1 MALRPHRR
9 RRLAILGK
17 REHVPRSTRVV
28 GCKGVVPTLDAVIEL
43 DPRAN
48 VAVAQPHNRAEHRP
62 RHGAAVFRVVH
73 DYALPEREALHDA
86 PNAPR
91 RRSDSAH
98 TLAQ

>member
-1 MALRPHRR
+1 
-9 RRLAILGK
+9 
-17 REHVPRSTRVV
+17 
-28 GCKGVVPTLDAVIEL
+28 
-43 DPRAN
+43 
-48 VAVAQPHNRAEHRP
+48 
-62 RHGAAVFRVVH
+62 VH